1 MKKICVFCGSNV
13 GTKEIYTQK
22 AQELGRLLAQQEL
35 ELVYGGGNVGLM
47 GIIAD
52 EVLAKGGRVTGVIPN
67 FLMEKE
73 LGHTGATDL
82 ILTESMHE
90 RKQKMA
96 DLSDAFIAM
105 PGGAGTLEEIS
116 EIFTWAQ
123 LGLHQKPIALLNV
136 QGYYDDLIVFFDRMV
151 KEKFVTA
158 ANRSMLLSDSDP
170 AVLLQKM
177 YDYVPPKNSQK
188 WLERTR
194 T

>member
-13 GTKEIYTQK
+13 GSKDIYTQK
-22 AQELGRLLAQQEL
+22 AQELGRLLAEKGL

-47 GIIAD
+47 GVIAD
-52 EVLAKGGRVTGVIPN
+52 AVLAAGGQVIGVIPN

-73 LGHTGATDL
+73 LGHTGATEL
-82 ILTESMHE
+82 IITKSMHE
-90 RKQKMA
+90 RKQTMA

-105 PGGAGTLEEIS
+105 PGGVGTLEELT

-123 LGLHQKPIALLNV
+123 LGLHEKPIALLNV

-151 KEKFVTA
+151 TEKFVST
-158 ANRSMLLSDSDP
+158 ANRSMLLSDSNP
-170 AVLLQKM
+170 ADLLEKM
-177 YDYVPPKNSQK
+177 STYVPPKDGQK
-188 WLERTR
+188 WLDRTR